1 MIKITVNTA
10 RPYDIFVGGSLLD
23 RAGELSR
30 NVNRGQKALIITDS
44 NVAPLYADR
53 VAKSF
58 KSAGYNTEI
67 LVFPAGEQSKK
78 LDTVS
83 TFYARLAKS
92 GFTRGDLLVALG
104 GGVTGDMTGF
114 AAATWLRG
122 VDFVQI
128 PTSLL
133 AQVDSSVGGKTGV
146 DIPEGKNLV
155 GAFWQP
161 VLVIADT
168 STLSTLPRETF
179 ADGMAEVIKTAA
191 IKDLSLF
198 ELLESQNPEKPQ
210 NLEQIIARCID
221 IKRGVVE
228 RDERESGERRLLN
241 FGHTLGHA
249 LEKHYNYTGLS
260 HGFAVAVGMAEITKA
275 SENHGLT
282 QEGTAERLISLIK
295 KFSLPAEDSAPVQD
309 YLSGVMLD
317 KKRAGSNINL
327 VLLRGIGDSFV
338 HPLPVNELA
347 KFLGVEAGK

>member
-168 STLSTLPRETF
+168 STLSTLPR
-179 ADGMAEVIKTAA
+179 
-191 IKDLSLF
+191 
-198 ELLESQNPEKPQ
+198 
-210 NLEQIIARCID
+210 
-221 IKRGVVE
+221 
-228 RDERESGERRLLN
+228 
-241 FGHTLGHA
+241 
-249 LEKHYNYTGLS
+249 
-260 HGFAVAVGMAEITKA
+260 
-275 SENHGLT
+275 
-282 QEGTAERLISLIK
+282 
-295 KFSLPAEDSAPVQD
+295 
-309 YLSGVMLD
+309 
-317 KKRAGSNINL
+317 
-327 VLLRGIGDSFV
+327 
-338 HPLPVNELA
+338 
-347 KFLGVEAGK
+347 